1 MLRAVPAPLPAFA
14 RYAPL
19 AQTFGLIIIIFGL
32 SLLFPAAISHLLHD
46 GAESTYDEALLVTS
60 GCGAVLWLISRS
72 HNGELQVRD
81 GFLLVAL
88 AWTVLPAFATLP
100 LLLLLPELSFTDA
113 YFETVSGLTTSGA
126 TTLSDLDKLPVSINI
141 WRAQLVWMGGMGVM
155 VLAVA
160 ILPIL
165 GVGGAQVFKAETPG
179 PMKDTKLTPRI
190 TETAKGLWSVYF
202 GMTFACVVA
211 MKLAGMTWLDA
222 IIHAF
227 STMGLGGF
235 SSHDASFGYWNSPAI
250 EAVTIFFM
258 LAASLN
264 FATHFLAVRRRSLI
278 PYARDPEAGMVLLA
292 MVGSVLMI
300 AAYLRWMNTYDNF
313 WTALRYSAFNVV
325 SIASTTGFANTD
337 FNLWPI
343 FAPLWMLYL
352 SCFATSSGSTGGG
365 MKMIRALVLLKQS
378 VREFTRIMH
387 PRAMVPLKISGAAV
401 ENNVIFAVLAF
412 MLVYGLT
419 MVGMSLLL
427 TATGLDFLTAFSAV
441 TACINNM
448 GPGLAQVG
456 PATTYAV
463 LTDFQTWVCT
473 IAMLLG
479 RLELFTLLVVFTPA
493 FWRK

>member
-1 MLRAVPAPLPAFA
+1 MLRALGTPVDTIA
-14 RYAPL
+14 RFAPL
-19 AQTFGLIIIIFGL
+19 AHTLGLIVMIFGL
-32 SLLFPAAISHLLHD
+32 SVLFPAVLSHVLND
-46 GAESTYDEALLVTS
+46 GAQSAYDEALFVT
-60 GCGAVLWLISRS
+60 CGAGAIVWILSRR
-72 HNGELQVRD
+72 HVGEMQVRD

-88 AWTVLPAFATLP
+88 VWTVLPAFATLP
-100 LLLLLPELSFTDA
+100 LMLYLPGLSFTDA

-126 TTLSDLDKLPVSINI
+126 TTLSDLDKLPASINV
-141 WRAQLVWMGGMGVM
+141 WRTQLVWIGGMGVV

-160 ILPIL
+160 ILPLL
-165 GVGGAQVFKAETPG
+165 GAGGAQVFKAETPG
-179 PMKDTKLTPRI
+179 PMKDTRLTPRI
-190 TETAKGLWSVYF
+190 TETAKGLWAVYF
-202 GMTFACVVA
+202 AITIACILS

-222 IIHAF
+222 VIHAF

-235 SSHDASFGYWNSPAI
+235 SSHDASFGYFDSPAI
-250 EAVTIFFM
+250 EAVTIVFM
-258 LAASLN
+258 VVASLN
-264 FATHFLAVRRRSLI
+264 FATHFLAVSKRSLA
-278 PYARDPEAGMVLLA
+278 PYARDPEAGMVVLA

-300 AAYLRWMNTYDNF
+300 ALYLWWTGTYASP

-337 FNLWPI
+337 FAQWPI

-378 VREFTRIMH
+378 VREFTRIVH
-387 PRAMVPLKISGAAV
+387 PRAIAPLKIGGESV

-427 TATGLDFLTAFSAV
+427 TATGLDFITAFSAV
-441 TACINNM
+441 AACINNM
-448 GPGLAQVG
+448 GPGLGQVG
-456 PATTYAV
+456 PATTYGV